1 VYGFSI
7 LIKNEVNRL
16 TYMFA
21 PIGTY
26 DNDYN
31 YEDDGVYE
39 EEFNC
44 IKCNCK
50 LIVENGDIIC
60 SKCKRAYKIK
70 YNKNH
75 NKSEVVEI

>member
-1 VYGFSI
+1 M
-7 LIKNEVNRL
+7 

-50 LIVENGDIIC
+50 LIVENGNIIC

-75 NKSEVVEI
+75 NKSEAVEI